1 METTIRTFMK
11 HQVLALLL
19 LAIPVSLIPAHPH
32 MSLESRLEF
41 EFIGTTC
48 SGIWVDWTLDPF
60 FSASI
65 IQENDLDRNKR
76 FDAKENAR
84 VHDTAFANLRKFGW
98 FTYIRTGNTRFSPGK
113 VERFEASIKS
123 DRLVYRFF
131 VPLADRNLGTDFS
144 VAIFDSTYFCAV
156 SYPSDAAKASQT
168 AAGQPTPSWTRETNK
183 KFPVYYNPRGDVA
196 DGTLYKEWKPGLET
210 AYPEEIRVRL

>member
-1 METTIRTFMK
+1 METILRTFMK
-11 HQVLALLL
+11 YQVLALLL
-19 LAIPVSLIPAHPH
+19 LAIPASLLQAHPH

-41 EFIGTTC
+41 EFDGTAC
-48 SGIWVDWTLDPF
+48 SGFWVDWTLDPF

-76 FDAKENAR
+76 FDAKENVR
-84 VHDTAFANLRKFGW
+84 VHDTAFVNLRKFGW
-98 FTYIRTGNTRFSPGK
+98 FTYIRTGNTRLSPEK
-113 VERFEASIKS
+113 VERFEASIKA

-131 VPLADRNLGTDFS
+131 VPLAGRKLGTDFS

-156 SYPSDAAKASQT
+156 SYPSDAAKARQT
-168 AAGQPTPSWTRETNK
+168 ADGQPTPRWTRETNK
-183 KFPVYYNPRGDVA
+183 KFPVYYNPQGDVG